1 MGENNGTTTVSL
13 PPHPRHPERRHVKA
27 IDVRVDQDRQ
37 ELILVLDVQ
46 GKEGEEL
53 PLRQYSL
60 SHKAAVLLRQDL
72 RAGLEEYLGARLSE
86 D

>member
-60 SHKAAVLLRQDL
+60 SHSAAAFLCRELRNSLD
-72 RAGLEEYLGARLSE
+72 RYLGTGLSE
-86 D
+86 S

>member
-1 MGENNGTTTVSL
+1 MGKTDKTVTVPL
-13 PPHPRHPERRHVKA
+13 PPHPRHRERRHVKGLR
-27 IDVRVDQDRQ
+27 VRVDHDRQ
-37 ELILVLDVQ
+37 ELVLVLDVE
-46 GKEGEEL
+46 GKGGEEL

-72 RAGLEEYLGARLSE
+72 RAGLEEYLGTRLSE